1 MIRASFFAAGLAF
14 ALACFAATG
23 ANAAMPQ
30 LFGEGPLLDA
40 IKKDSV
46 EDVKAALLDEAQPNQ
61 RTSDGTPTLVL
72 AVSNHNLEIIALLID
87 AGARVDI
94 ASTDGTTP
102 LTLAAAN
109 GDSKIVSFL
118 LEKKADIGKAGAL
131 RETAIIKAV
140 RGRHEDVVKIL
151 LDAGADPNDTDQT
164 GNTVLDIAHM
174 TGQAGVADMLK
185 KKGAT

>member
-1 MIRASFFAAGLAF
+1 MIRASILAAGLAF

-40 IKKDSV
+40 VKKDSV
-46 EDVKAALLDEAQPNQ
+46 DDVKAALLDEAQPNQ
-61 RTSDGTPTLVL
+61 RTADGTPALVL
-72 AVSNHNLEIIALLID
+72 ADGNHNREIVALLID
-87 AGARVDI
+87 RGARVDI
-94 ASTDGTTP
+94 ARNDGTTA

-109 GDSKIVSFL
+109 GDAKIVSYL
-118 LEKKADIGKAGAL
+118 IEKKADTDKAGAL
-131 RETAIIKAV
+131 RETALIKAV

-151 LDAGADPNDTDQT
+151 LDAGADPNETDQT
-164 GNTVLDIAHM
+164 GNTVLDNAHM